1 MANVCLEFFPDEIR
15 NRQIIRL
22 FCSLGTYLSFP
33 ALQKKKSHQRD
44 TNSVRVGKKS
54 TGNGNNL
61 KIACYTRGSGN
72 QKVAG
77 GPLETVTTPSDLSET
92 LSRVI
97 TR

>member
-1 MANVCLEFFPDEIR
+1 MANVCLEFFPDAIR

-33 ALQKKKSHQRD
+33 ALQKKATKEIQIVSGLGRRAQGMER
-44 TNSVRVGKKS
+44 
-54 TGNGNNL
+54 NGNNL

-77 GPLETVTTPSDLSET
+77 EPLETVTTPSDLS
-92 LSRVI
+92 
-97 TR
+97 

>member
-15 NRQIIRL
+15 NCQIIRV
-22 FCSLGTYLSFP
+22 FGSLGTYLSFP
-33 ALQKKKSHQRD
+33 ALQKRHQRD

-61 KIACYTRGSGN
+61 KIAWYPRGSGS

-77 GPLETVTTPSDLSET
+77 
-92 LSRVI
+92 
-97 TR
+97 